1 MSVSTI
7 WNTVKTLYPNYI
19 IFVKIGKFYKVY
31 NQDAYIVSYKLKYRL
46 RSENIGNIKYSCGFP
61 DVALKK
67 IRAKMEE
74 LKINYLILDRRNNY
88 EEDEKYNNKNLNK
101 YNKVLEEAKIYANN
115 IIRLDKINEYFM
127 ENINKEEIRKVLIQ
141 LEKEIDERRKI

>member
-1 MSVSTI
+1 MNNI
-7 WNTVKTLYPNYI
+7 YPTGVCCN
-19 IFVKIGKFYKVY
+19 
-31 NQDAYIVSYKLKYRL
+31 AT
-46 RSENIGNIKYSCGFP
+46 
-61 DVALKK
+61 
-67 IRAKMEE
+67 
-74 LKINYLILDRRNNY
+74 
-88 EEDEKYNNKNLNK
+88 NK

>member
-7 WNTVKTLYPNYI
+7 WNTVKTLHPDYI

-88 EEDEKYNNKNLNK
+88 EEDEK
-101 YNKVLEEAKIYANN
+101 
-115 IIRLDKINEYFM
+115 
-127 ENINKEEIRKVLIQ
+127 
-141 LEKEIDERRKI
+141 

>member
-1 MSVSTI
+1 
-7 WNTVKTLYPNYI
+7 
-19 IFVKIGKFYKVY
+19 
-31 NQDAYIVSYKLKYRL
+31 
-46 RSENIGNIKYSCGFP
+46 
-61 DVALKK
+61 
-67 IRAKMEE
+67 MEE